1 MWSTYRA
8 DLGVYVD
15 YHLRPLVVQLPSY
28 IKDTKDFVLKI
39 SSLGPLPPYSILLT
53 LDVSSLYTNIPH
65 AEAFDS
71 VPHAT
76 LMAKLQQI
84 GLNDHILTWIGDYLT
99 GREQRVTVSGSTS
112 QYSVVLSG
120 VPQGSVLGPL
130 LFFIYVDDLAR
141 IPLSA
146 SSEAVL
152 YADDLLLFR
161 PIHGM
166 EDFHYLQHDIS
177 AIEGWVSSNYLTFN
191 SAKYKYMIVS
201 RKANPSSPARLSL
214 GNSNLEKVEC
224 FKYLG
229 LLLSSNLSFSQH
241 IASIC
246 TKARRITGLLYR
258 RFYHNANSD
267 TLLQLYRS
275 LVRPHLEYASP
286 VWNPYLHK
294 DTKLLENVRKVCSK
308 NDHTEMRCWLS
319 RAPRY
324 TWYTITRSLCC
335 TDKS

>member
-1 MWSTYRA
+1 
-8 DLGVYVD
+8 
-15 YHLRPLVVQLPSY
+15 
-28 IKDTKDFVLKI
+28 
-39 SSLGPLPPYSILLT
+39 
-53 LDVSSLYTNIPH
+53 
-65 AEAFDS
+65 
-71 VPHAT
+71 
-76 LMAKLQQI
+76 MAKLQQI
-84 GLNDHILTWIGDYLT
+84 GLNDHILTCIGDYLT

-146 SSEAVL
+146 SCEAVL
-152 YADDLLLFR
+152 YADDLLLFH

-191 SAKYKYMIVS
+191 SAKCKYMIVS

-258 RFYHNANSD
+258 RFYHNANSN

-275 LVRPHLEYASP
+275 LYSKTALRI
-286 VWNPYLHK
+286 
-294 DTKLLENVRKVCSK
+294 RKPCM
-308 NDHTEMRCWLS
+308 E
-319 RAPRY
+319 
-324 TWYTITRSLCC
+324 SLPPQRH
-335 TDKS
+335 